1 MFDLFSHKKLNV
13 EAAKKFWVWFEEN
26 EEWIIANFK
35 STPMDVLNAIYAV
48 LDPVFPYKKKNGL
61 EFQFGFHDGRGEF
74 EFFHARQRALKRDAE
89 ILRDMMPEKIA
100 ARWSFVI
107 DK

>member
-1 MFDLFSHKKLNV
+1 MFDLFFKKKIDIA
-13 EAAKKFWVWFEEN
+13 AAKYFWGWFEEN
-26 EEWIIANFK
+26 EEWIIANWK
-35 STPMDVLNAIYAV
+35 INSMDVLNAIYAV

-61 EFQFGFHDGRGEF
+61 EFQFGFHEGRGEF

-89 ILRDMMPEKIA
+89 ILRSMMPEKIA
-100 ARWSFVI
+100 ARWTFII